1 MICTM
6 FSESDFDLFSSRYQG
21 DEEWNGRRLEVR
33 RRLQALGNEVCED
46 FTAVGID
53 LDRRESL
60 HHPHHTNRKRVRR
73 QRTMIFR
80 DKKSRKKLQ
89 SFLGKELGKD
99 LDSARNNVHM
109 QICID
114 DKECR
119 WGIRI
124 DETAWYDL
132 NVLIKRAE
140 EDFSRDEI
148 VAAAQ
153 HASAV
158 FNFEINDGG
167 ARKLSDMTNRDWRDI
182 AGTVNPGENSIEI
195 VHRMSS
201 TAAIAL
207 GEDFA
212 ATVRSELLSL
222 AEFLKLCSWTLSS
235 PNGATS

>member
-1 MICTM
+1 MICPM
-6 FSESDFDLFSSRYQG
+6 FFESDFELFSSRFQG
-21 DEEWNGRRLEVR
+21 DDEWNGRRLEVR
-33 RRLQALGNEVCED
+33 RRLQALGNEVCEQ
-46 FTAVGID
+46 FAEVGIA

-99 LDSARNNVHM
+99 LNSARNNVHM
-109 QICID
+109 HICID
-114 DKECR
+114 DKQCW
-119 WGIRI
+119 WGVRI

-140 EDFSRDEI
+140 EDYSRDEI

-153 HASAV
+153 KASSN
-158 FNFEINDGG
+158 FNFELNNGG
-167 ARKLSDMTNRDWRDI
+167 ARSLSDMSNRDWRDI
-182 AGTVNPGENSIEI
+182 AGTVNPGENAVEI
-195 VHRMSS
+195 VHRMQS
-201 TAAIAL
+201 TDVIGL

-212 ATVRSELLSL
+212 STVKQELLSL
-222 AEFLKLCSWTLSS
+222 ADFFKLCSWTLDS
-235 PNGATS
+235 PNGATA